1 MEMVAHEA
9 VGEDVYPTKLGVPA
23 DQASEVL
30 LLNVAENEPSIHD
43 AGHAVVKT
51 ARSFERGGDAAR
63 SHEVFA
69 S

>member
-9 VGEDVYPTKLGVPA
+9 VGEDAYPTELGVPA
-23 DQASEVL
+23 DQAAEVL
-30 LLNVAENEPSIHD
+30 LLNIAKNEPSIND

-51 ARSFERGGDAAR
+51 ARSFERGGDAAG